1 MVVFGREPLSL
12 RNVYASG
19 GTGFL
24 HEALVAA
31 GGRNVFEDVAR
42 ESVQASSEIIIAR
55 APEAIVELRAVGLL
69 DTATRTREEDVWR
82 RLTSLPAVKG
92 GRVHVI
98 DGSALVVPGPR
109 LADGLATLARVLH
122 PGAL

>member
-1 MVVFGREPLSL
+1 VFGREPMNL

-31 GGRNVFEDVAR
+31 GGRNVFEDVPR
-42 ESVQASSEIIIAR
+42 ESVQASTEVILAR
-55 APEAIVELRAVGLL
+55 APEVIVEVRALGLI
-69 DTATRTREEDVWR
+69 DAATRAREEGVWR
-82 RLTSLPAVKG
+82 RLPALPAVKN

-109 LADGLATLARVLH
+109 LAEGVVSLARTLH
-122 PGAL
+122 PGAY